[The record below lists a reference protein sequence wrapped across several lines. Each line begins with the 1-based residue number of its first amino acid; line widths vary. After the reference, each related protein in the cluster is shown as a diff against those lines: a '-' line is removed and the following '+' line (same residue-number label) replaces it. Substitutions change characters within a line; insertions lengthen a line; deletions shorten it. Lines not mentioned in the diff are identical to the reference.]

1 MIKGY
6 LINAKTK
13 EITVEEIDTVYPEA
27 NVLMGCEWIECGWT
41 NYETSDT
48 LYVDEEGLLK
58 DQKFFFEVKG
68 AHQPFAGN
76 GFIAGCDIETGD
88 SADVKMTLDEVKSLV
103 TFRSLEEIVHGV

>member
-13 EITVEEIDTVYPEA
+13 EITVQEIDAVYPEA
-27 NVLMGCEWIECGWT
+27 NFLIGCDWIECGWT
-41 NYETSDT
+41 NPKTNDC

-58 DQKFFFEVKG
+58 DQEFFFEVKG
-68 AHQPFAGN
+68 MHQPFAGN

-88 SADVKMTLDEVKSLV
+88 SADVEMTLDEVKSLV
-103 TFRSLEEIVHGV
+103 TFLSLEEIVHGV